1 MDLALL
7 LKLAAPPVSIS
18 VAVQNIVVM
27 LAIVVVGMLCYL
39 LIENFIEVCPDLACV
54 NVYYVVEKDVLS
66 FFYLKWLSGFIAE
79 PRP

>member
-27 LAIVVVGMLCYL
+27 LVIVVVSMLCYL
-39 LIENFIEVCPDLACV
+39 LIENFIGVCPDLACV
-54 NVYYVVEKDVLS
+54 NVY
-66 FFYLKWLSGFIAE
+66 
-79 PRP
+79 

>member
-18 VAVQNIVVM
+18 VAVQNVVFM
-27 LAIVVVGMLCYL
+27 LAIEVVGMLCYL

-54 NVYYVVEKDVLS
+54 NVY
-66 FFYLKWLSGFIAE
+66 
-79 PRP
+79 